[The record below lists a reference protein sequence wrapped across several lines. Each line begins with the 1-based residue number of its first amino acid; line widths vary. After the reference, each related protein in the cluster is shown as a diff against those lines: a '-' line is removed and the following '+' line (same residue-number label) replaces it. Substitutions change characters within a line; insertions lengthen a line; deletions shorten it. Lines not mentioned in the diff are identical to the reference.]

1 MNQELKAFL
10 ESVSVSRTEQERL
23 RERIAELESR
33 CTKITASL
41 TGMPSSGNADAQRQW
56 AALADEKSRLVKQLQ
71 REMQK
76 ARRVEEFLLRLP
88 VRLYRDVLMRR
99 YVNLQ
104 TVPKI
109 TEALAHSGKKRSQ
122 RQVERII
129 SNAEREAERLWNT
142 KPTTHWMKGENN
154 E

>member
-1 MNQELKAFL
+1 MNEELKAFL
-10 ESVSVSRTEQERL
+10 GSVAVSRTEQERL
-23 RERIAELESR
+23 RERIIELECR

-41 TGMPSSGNADAQRQW
+41 TGMPSSGNADAQQQW
-56 AALADEKSRLVKQLQ
+56 AALADEKERLAKQLQ
-71 REMQK
+71 REVQR
-76 ARRVEEFLLRLP
+76 ARGVEEFLQRLP

-129 SNAEREAERLWNT
+129 CNAEREAEKLWNLDYNT
-142 KPTTHWMKGENN
+142 NDPKGEDQ
-154 E
+154 